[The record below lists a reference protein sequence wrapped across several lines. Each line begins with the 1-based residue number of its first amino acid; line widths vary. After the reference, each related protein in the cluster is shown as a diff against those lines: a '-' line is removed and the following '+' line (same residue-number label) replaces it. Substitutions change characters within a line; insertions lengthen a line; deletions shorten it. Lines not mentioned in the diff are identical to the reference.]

1 VRGLVDTLARLSS
14 PWAYVVVGLLAT
26 AEAVLVGLVLPGELA
41 LLLGGFLAYEHHVS
55 LAGMLLVAAV
65 AAVAGY
71 LLGYEVGRRFG
82 PALRDSAL
90 GRRIGRARWQR
101 AQDALAARGAQAILV
116 GRFVGL
122 LRALLPTAAGMARMP
137 YRTFLAYTV
146 IGGVIWAPGFVLLGY
161 LAGGSYQRVAD
172 LAGQASLLLLAL
184 LVLLAAVVAAARWIA
199 HHPQRIQ
206 AATARQLDRPRVLAL
221 RQRYA
226 TQLAFL
232 ARRLRPGGA
241 LGLSLTVTVLALA
254 GAGWAFGA
262 LLQDVLANDETAL
275 LDRPVQA
282 FFLAHREA
290 WLTHL
295 MRAITDLGGADLLIP
310 LVIGAGLLWRWRA
323 RSWRPLLLLAC
334 AYAGAY
340 LLQISVKQLTHR
352 PRPPAA
358 LTLEHFSGYAFPS
371 GHATDAAAVYGML
384 AALLAAVTTRWSRK
398 VTVWAVAAVLVLL
411 VGFSRVYLGGHWL
424 TDVLGGFALGAAW
437 LFALLT
443 ITRTIGGLHT
453 GPPAATQPGRGGVA
467 TNSSQPC
474 RRDPPQQA

>member
-1 VRGLVDTLARLSS
+1 MHGLVNTLTRLSS
-14 PWAYVVVGLLAT
+14 PWAYIVVGLLAT
-26 AEAVLVGLVLPGELA
+26 AEAVLLGLVLPGELA

-55 LAGMLLVAAV
+55 LAGMLLVAAA

-71 LLGYEVGRRFG
+71 LLGYELGRRFG
-82 PALRDSAL
+82 PALRDGPL
-90 GRRIGRARWQR
+90 GRRIGQARWQQ
-101 AQDALAARGAQAILV
+101 AQDALATRGAQAILV

-137 YRTFLAYTV
+137 YRTFLASTV
-146 IGGVIWAPGFVLLGY
+146 IGGLIWAPGFVLLGY

-172 LAGQASLLLLAL
+172 LAGRASLLLLAL
-184 LVLLAAVVAAARWIA
+184 LILLGTVVAAARWIA
-199 HHPQRIQ
+199 HNPQRIQ
-206 AATARQLDRPRVLAL
+206 ATTARQLDRPRVLAL
-221 RQRYA
+221 RRRYA

-262 LLQDVLANDETAL
+262 LLQDVLGNDETAL

-295 MRAITDLGGADLLIP
+295 MRAITDLGAAAVLIS
-310 LVIGAGLLWRWRA
+310 LAVGAGLLWRWHIRT
-323 RSWRPLLLLAC
+323 WRPLLLLAS
-334 AYAGAY
+334 AYAGAWA
-340 LLQISVKQLTHR
+340 LQITIELLAHR

-358 LTLEHFSGYAFPS
+358 LALDFFSGYAFPS
-371 GHATDAAAVYGML
+371 EHATNAAAVYGML
-384 AALLAAVTTRWSRK
+384 AALLAASTPRWSRK
-398 VTVWAVAAVLVLL
+398 VSVWAIAVGLVLL
-411 VGFSRVYLGGHWL
+411 VGLSRVYLGGHWL
-424 TDVLGGFALGAAW
+424 TDVFGGFALGAAW

-443 ITRTIGGLHT
+443 ITRTVDGLHT
-453 GPPAATQPGRGGVA
+453 DQAATISSGHGEA
-467 TNSSQPC
+467 ANDSSQSGW
-474 RRDPPQQA
+474 RDPPQQS

>member
-1 VRGLVDTLARLSS
+1 MQHLIDTLARLSS
-14 PWAYVVVGLLAT
+14 PWAYLVVGVLAT

-41 LLLGGFLAYEHHVS
+41 LLLGGFLAYQHHVS
-55 LAGMLLVAAV
+55 LAVMVAVAAV

-82 PALRDSAL
+82 PALRDGPL
-90 GRRIGRARWQR
+90 GRRIGQGRWQR
-101 AQDALAARGAQAILV
+101 VQDALAARGAQAILV
-116 GRFVGL
+116 GRFVGV

-184 LVLLAAVVAAARWIA
+184 LLLLVAVAAAARWIA

-206 AATARQLDRPRVLAL
+206 AAAARQLDRPWVRAL
-221 RQRYA
+221 RGRYA
-226 TQLAFL
+226 VQLAFL
-232 ARRLRPGGA
+232 TRRLRPGGA
-241 LGLSLTVTVLALA
+241 LGLSLTVIVLALA
-254 GAGWAFGA
+254 AAGWAFGA
-262 LLQDVLANDETAL
+262 LLQGVLGNDEAAL

-282 FFLAHREA
+282 FFVAHREA

-295 MRAITDLGGADLLIP
+295 MRAITDLGASALLIP
-310 LVIGAGLLWRWRA
+310 LAVGAGLLWRWRT
-323 RSWRPLLLLAC
+323 RTWRPLLLLVS

-352 PRPPAA
+352 PRPPAGLA
-358 LTLEHFSGYAFPS
+358 LDVFSGYAFPS

-384 AALLAAVTTRWSRK
+384 AALLAATTLRWSRK
-398 VTVWAVAAVLVLL
+398 VTVWAVAAGLVLL
-411 VGFSRVYLGGHWL
+411 VGLSRIYLGGHWL
-424 TDVLGGFALGAAW
+424 TDVLGGFTLGAAW

-443 ITRTIGGLHT
+443 IVRVMDELRARPT
-453 GPPAATQPGRGGVA
+453 ATASGRQPGGA
-467 TNSSQPC
+467 TD
-474 RRDPPQQA
+474 RR